1 MLETGWEHIGQL
13 CLMAMV
19 IFGAQGFARRA
30 QRERM
35 RLEAQRLRCALTVS
49 LQALRK
55 LHEDNLR
62 VLAGKR
68 PPLMSGRHQM
78 GLLRTQ
84 LGRLIVLDQTE
95 IEAVLTASIAAERAE
110 AMMAISGKALAGVA
124 FTVPKGDEEMGI
136 VQSSLK
142 QACAMLEAAER
153 LMTGTGKVDD
163 AASGAL
169 AMRDVA
175 ADVHA

>member
-13 CLMAMV
+13 CFMAMV
-19 IFGAQGFARRA
+19 IFGSQGFTRRA
-30 QRERM
+30 QRERT
-35 RLEAQRLRCALTVS
+35 RLEAQRLRGALTVS

-55 LHEDNLR
+55 LYEDNLR
-62 VLAGKR
+62 VLAGGR

-84 LGRLIVLDQTE
+84 LGRLIALDQSE
-95 IEAVLTASIAAERAE
+95 IEAVLAASIAAEGAE
-110 AMMAISGKALAGVA
+110 AIMAIGGKAVAGVA
-124 FTVPKGDEEMGI
+124 FTVPTGDEERGI
-136 VQSSLK
+136 LQSSLM
-142 QACAMLEAAER
+142 QACAMLEAAEI

-163 AASGAL
+163 AASEAL
-169 AMRDVA
+169 ASRDVA